1 MHAWSVCSASR
12 LSFDIRRVLIE
23 LAGADVLNTRI
34 LRHSWNILVFFQF
47 FEKLNFMKEKENA
60 HAEYDN
66 SIKDHRKPKYLFR
79 FGIFRMVSGVVVS
92 QVKMDGF

>member
-47 FEKLNFMKEKENA
+47 FEKLNFMKENT

-66 SIKDHRKPKYLFR
+66 SIKECKSPQAKIPLSFWHFSD
-79 FGIFRMVSGVVVS
+79 GVWSS
-92 QVKMDGF
+92 QSVK

>member
-34 LRHSWNILVFFQF
+34 LLATVETYYFF
-47 FEKLNFMKEKENA
+47 
-60 HAEYDN
+60 
-66 SIKDHRKPKYLFR
+66 P
-79 FGIFRMVSGVVVS
+79 IFWKIEFYEGKGKHTRRIW
-92 QVKMDGF
+92 